1 MEYKPQN
8 VICQNCKTQFTIEPE
23 DFKFYEKMKVPAPT
37 FCPECRRQRRL
48 SWRNEKTLYKRTC
61 DLCKNKFISMYHTN
75 VVFPVY
81 CRECWYSDKWDITKY
96 SKEYDFSKSFFQQF
110 KELSAIVPRV
120 GIWQRNVI
128 NCPYSNMCAE
138 SKNVYLSISVI
149 LGSENVFY
157 SRTVDKSLN
166 IFDSF
171 NIRECENCY
180 ENIEVEK
187 NYNSQHLLLSK
198 NCIDSYFLVDC
209 VNCSNCIL
217 SYNLR
222 NKKFCIRNK
231 QYSEENYLKE
241 LEKLNL
247 GNRKFREV
255 AIKGF
260 SDICKKAIYRYTNT
274 FKSLNSIGNNLLN
287 VKNCVECFDVYDSE
301 NCKYSYRTI
310 SIKDC
315 MDTDLALTSEL
326 MYEYNTGAK
335 NDSNVKFSFSA
346 IEQVRNS
353 EYTDSCMSCSN
364 IFGCISLRN
373 KDYAILNKTYSKEEY
388 ESLVEKIKKHMN
400 DMPYIDKKERIY
412 KYGEYFPI
420 ELSRFA
426 YNETASQDYFPLT
439 KEQII
444 EEGYNWF
451 EPEIKHYEITIKGTD
466 IPEDIKEVDEKILSE
481 VLGCIHEEK
490 CQHQCLKVFR
500 ITKDELQFYKKYNI
514 PIPNICSNCRHYN
527 KFAKLLPL
535 KLWHRRCMK
544 EGCQNEFET
553 SYAPDRPEIV
563 YCERCYQQE
572 VY

>member
-1 MEYKPQN
+1 
-8 VICQNCKTQFTIEPE
+8 
-23 DFKFYEKMKVPAPT
+23 
-37 FCPECRRQRRL
+37 
-48 SWRNEKTLYKRTC
+48 
-61 DLCKNKFISMYHTN
+61 MYHTN

-553 SYAPDRPEIV
+553 SYAPERP
-563 YCERCYQQE
+563 
-572 VY
+572 

>member
-1 MEYKPQN
+1 MKSETK
-8 VICQNCKTQFTIEPE
+8 ICQNCKKDFTIESE
-23 DFKFYEKMKVPAPT
+23 DFKFYEKIKVPPPT

-61 DLCKNKFISMYHTN
+61 DLCKNKFISMYHAN

-81 CRECWYSDKWDITKY
+81 CRECWYSDKWDIIKY

-110 KELSAIVPRV
+110 KELATVVPRV

-138 SKNVYLSISVI
+138 SRNVYLSISVI
-149 LGSENVFY
+149 LGSENIFY
-157 SRTVDKSLN
+157 SRTVDKSFN

-180 ENIEVEK
+180 ENIEGEK

-217 SYNLR
+217 SHNLR
-222 NKKFCIRNK
+222 NKKFCIKNK
-231 QYSEENYLKE
+231 QYSEEDYQKE

-247 GNRKFREV
+247 GNRKFREI
-255 AIKGF
+255 AIKEF
-260 SDICKKAIYRYTNT
+260 SDICKRAIYRYTNT

-287 VKNCVECFDVYDSE
+287 VKNCIECFDVYDSE

-315 MDTDLALTSEL
+315 MDTDLALSSEL

-335 NDSNVKFSFSA
+335 NDSNLKFSFSA
-346 IEQVRNS
+346 IEQVRDS

-388 ESLVEKIKKHMN
+388 EGLVEKIKKHMN
-400 DMPYIDKKERIY
+400 DVPYVDKKERIY

-426 YNETASQDYFPLT
+426 YNETAAQDYFPLT

-444 EEGYNWF
+444 EEGYGWF
-451 EPEIKHYEITIKGTD
+451 EPEIKHYEITIKGAD
-466 IPEDIKEVDEKILSE
+466 IPEDIKEVDKKIISE
-481 VLGCIHEEK
+481 ILGCIHEEK
-490 CQHQCLKVFR
+490 CKHQCLKVFR
-500 ITKDELQFYKKYNI
+500 ITQDELQFYKKYNI
-514 PIPNICSNCRHYN
+514 PIPDICSNCRHYD

-535 KLWHRRCMK
+535 KLWGRKCMR

-553 SYAPDRPEIV
+553 PYAPDRPEIV
-563 YCERCYQQE
+563 YCEKCYQAE